1 MWSKLMNT
9 EYGGRITLK
18 LPGGTEMKVHFKDK
32 EKVMR
37 KKRWSQV
44 NLSCLLFFFF
54 RKRKE
59 FTKIQYNNTR
69 CVCQRYMYSWIRN
82 ALI

>member
-1 MWSKLMNT
+1 MNT

-44 NLSCLLFFFF
+44 NLSCLLFFFSE
-54 RKRKE
+54 KE
-59 FTKIQYNNTR
+59 KNLQKFNTTIHVVFVKDTCIVGYVMR
-69 CVCQRYMYSWIRN
+69 
-82 ALI
+82 